1 MIRADLIAAASAAA
15 DAATRARDPRHAT
28 TTAHVVAAALPVIV
42 GAVTDELRRLHFRH
56 SDKHPDLA
64 RKINRPWYCC
74 AAVQFGAIAEDDCQE
89 CHAPYPCPTRS
100 LLGALDAE
108 AGRNEG
114 ETNG

>member
-28 TTAHVVAAALPVIV
+28 TTGHVVAAALPVIV
-42 GAVTDELRRLHFRH
+42 GAVTDEIRQLHEPEPSLLTGR
-56 SDKHPDLA
+56 A
-64 RKINRPWYCC
+64 YCDHC
-74 AAVQFGAIAEDDCQE
+74 TNMGVWTA
-89 CHAPYPCPTRS
+89 YPCLTVR
-100 LLGALDAE
+100 LLDALDAE